1 MSTPILRTRWDFM
14 LNYTKLWLLLDKRG
28 MKRTDLTK
36 NKVISP
42 NTLAKLG
49 KNEPISSTVIEKI
62 CDYLECQ
69 PADMM
74 ENIKREDA
82 IKLGETVNEQI
93 ANMMQLLTV
102 TTGMS
107 PEAMFAEFQ
116 KELPDI
122 MERWK
127 NGDFDFVGINKLK
140 EDNK

>member
-1 MSTPILRTRWDFM
+1 
-14 LNYTKLWLLLDKRG
+14 